1 MSEETQVFGEY
12 WRRTNNLRQKIE
24 VKESHRLSFKVSG
37 KSMTHNTY
45 LIDLLLL
52 VQRKLNHIS

>member
-1 MSEETQVFGEY
+1 M
-12 WRRTNNLRQKIE
+12 NNLRQKIE